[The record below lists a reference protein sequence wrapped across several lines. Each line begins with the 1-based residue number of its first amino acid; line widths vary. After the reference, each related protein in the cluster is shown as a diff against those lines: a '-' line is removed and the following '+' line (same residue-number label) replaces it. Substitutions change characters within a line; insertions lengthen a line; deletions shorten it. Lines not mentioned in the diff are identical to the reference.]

1 MSKKPHRPLHDPN
14 DQPTRALPT
23 EAEVAEALTSGWFE
37 GLDEFGKYGPQFD
50 PLSAARA
57 VLALFAAQP
66 TVAQVKAEAW
76 DEGYGTGVHDER
88 TAAEVAW
95 PEYRE
100 PGRVNPYR
108 TERRDH
114 A

>member
-1 MSKKPHRPLHDPN
+1 MTPEQQAAAWHGLAENRSIGLRDRLN
-14 DQPTRALPT
+14 AALQALEYYSQQPTPT
-23 EAEVAEALTSGWFE
+23 PA
-37 GLDEFGKYGPQFD
+37 
-50 PLSAARA
+50 
-57 VLALFAAQP
+57 P
-66 TVAQVKAEAW
+66 THLRRVKAEAW

-108 TERRDH
+108 VSEG
-114 A
+114 